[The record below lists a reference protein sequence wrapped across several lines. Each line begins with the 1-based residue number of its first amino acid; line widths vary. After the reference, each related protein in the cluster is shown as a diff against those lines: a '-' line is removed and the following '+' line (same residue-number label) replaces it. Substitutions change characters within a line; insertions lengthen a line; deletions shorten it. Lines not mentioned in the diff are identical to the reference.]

1 MESILRDSKTIA
13 MIGVSSM
20 TFHKDFFHQAI
31 QSIRENGFDKTILVG
46 GPHPTTSYNEVLKDQ
61 NIDICVIGE
70 GEATL
75 AEIIEKF
82 IKNGRKKLTY
92 DELINLN
99 GIAFSEKNINNANLK
114 FKSNVENNLH
124 QQS

>member
-1 MESILRDSKTIA
+1 MKI
-13 MIGVSSM
+13 
-20 TFHKDFFHQAI
+20 
-31 QSIRENGFDKTILVG
+31 ENKTILVG

-92 DELINLN
+92 DELINLS
-99 GIAFSEKNINNANLK
+99 GIAFSEKNINNASPK